1 MSTGTHGVYELMYLF
16 VYFGYDMEEW
26 SLGEPRFKNQD
37 SFGELDLKKKCPFSR
52 DNIHIKFNVF

>member
-37 SFGELDLKKKCPFSR
+37 SFGELDLKKNAPFHE
-52 DNIHIKFNVF
+52 ITFT